1 MPPAKAF
8 RDRLPTLAFVGLLH
22 AAFVWLLL
30 NSLQIGP
37 AFGPPS
43 TEPGET
49 QITLTPA
56 PPPLPPLPKKRLRRA
71 AAGAATSVLSPYID
85 PYTYRSPQAL
95 QNGTQGITLA
105 LAACDPG
112 RYDMASSEVRA
123 ACDRIGMA
131 LKSDPGHF
139 GVTADVRDPTHW
151 RRELA
156 RREAPVLAP
165 CMSPNGFDVLYTL
178 KCVYETV
185 FIGYDSENRRRYSE

>member
-1 MPPAKAF
+1 MPPATAF
-8 RDRLPTLAFVGLLH
+8 RERLPTLAVVGLLH
-22 AAFVWLLL
+22 AGFVWLLL

-37 AFGPPS
+37 AFGPQG
-43 TEPGET
+43 TEPSET

-56 PPPLPPLPKKRLRRA
+56 APPLQLPKKRLRRA
-71 AAGAATSVLSPYID
+71 AAGVATSVLSPYFD
-85 PYTYRSPQAL
+85 PFTYHSPQAL

-112 RYDMASSEVRA
+112 HYDMAPTEVRA
-123 ACDRIGMA
+123 ACDRIGM
-131 LKSDPGHF
+131 LIKSDPDHF

-178 KCVYETV
+178 KCIYETV
-185 FIGYDSENRRRYSE
+185 FISYDSENHRRYSE